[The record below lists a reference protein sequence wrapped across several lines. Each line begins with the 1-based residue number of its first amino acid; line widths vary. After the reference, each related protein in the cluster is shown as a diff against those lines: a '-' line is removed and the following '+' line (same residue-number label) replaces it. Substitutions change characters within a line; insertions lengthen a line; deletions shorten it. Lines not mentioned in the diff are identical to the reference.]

1 MKVLSG
7 KEVIKRLSKKGFR
20 VVSQKGSHI
29 KLKKDKNGKVLIV
42 TVPTHKELTIGV
54 LLNILKQAEMTKEE
68 LLK

>member
-42 TVPTHKELTIGV
+42 TVPTNKELTIGV